1 MINDSKQLSNAVTL
15 STTVSFTLRY
25 LQSIVFLKYR
35 IIVNYSQ
42 YDLIQ
47 SLSKIFRSFLSYG
60 RVLGVVLTRF
70 IVIGGYSCKFNDPRR
85 LGIIANIS

>member
-1 MINDSKQLSNAVTL
+1 MINDSKQLSNAVAL

-25 LQSIVFLKYR
+25 FQSIVFLEYR

-47 SLSKIFRSFLSYG
+47 SLSKRLRSLLGYAS
-60 RVLGVVLTRF
+60 VLGDVLTRF
-70 IVIGGYSCKFNDPRR
+70 IVIWCYSCKFNDLRR